1 MMETEMEDRRGFD
14 TTLAEGLRELIL
26 IAKQGSKD
34 LTDHMAREESDIGNI
49 QKEIVKSVGSL
60 EKRIDE
66 IERLSRAE
74 ISKYHDGHNPDDVR
88 KNDEWTTK
96 KRLLE
101 ERKETANLDKE
112 VQAKWD
118 WGSKA
123 VVFLIGLTVMWAFNK
138 VETTMISPAISK
150 HEQAADKK
158 FDVIEQQIREIKD
171 LLKNAPSKTGP

>member
-1 MMETEMEDRRGFD
+1 MEDRRNFD
-14 TTLAEGLRELIL
+14 VALADGLSRLIT
-26 IAKQGSKD
+26 IAERGEKN
-34 LTDHMAREESDIGNI
+34 LTDHMAREEGDISNI

-60 EKRIDE
+60 ERRIDE

-123 VVFLIGLTVMWAFNK
+123 VVFIVGLVVMWGFNK
-138 VETTMISPAISK
+138 VDTTMISPAISK

-158 FDVIEQQIREIKD
+158 FDTIEKQVKEIKD
-171 LLKNAPSKTGP
+171 LLMRDNQP